1 MQPFIKLLLIAS
13 VAGALYVASFSLV
26 NANAPSSI
34 SPSTTS
40 AVDSAYS
47 VLKLLLEDEQ
57 HLTAIRRTKMVITF
71 TSINDTSSKLIDGIS
86 DSSEQ
91 LLNELEILSEA
102 NPDINFSSFSD
113 DTIAATTLD
122 SLRLATAKEFL
133 FDSDNFEK
141 NLLLSQLRILP
152 VIIHLAEQL
161 EKKET
166 NTDRKQWL
174 SKLANQYKKH
184 YQLVNSR
191 ISVSTIETDIEE
203 S

>member
-1 MQPFIKLLLIAS
+1 MQALLKLLLIGS

-26 NANAPSSI
+26 TANAPTSVSS
-34 SPSTTS
+34 STTS

-57 HLTAIRRTKMVITF
+57 HLTTIRHTKMVITF

-86 DSSEQ
+86 DGSEQ
-91 LLNELEILSEA
+91 LLNELEKLSEEDPA
-102 NPDINFSSFSD
+102 INFTGFSED
-113 DTIAATTLD
+113 SIATTTLD

-141 NLLLSQLRILP
+141 NLLLSQLKILP

-166 NTDRKQWL
+166 NTGRKQWL

-191 ISVSTIETDIEE
+191 ISVSDIEE